1 MFIALSVSDRY
12 PDYIRLT
19 TVVDHCRP
27 LNGGFK
33 LLRLIPD
40 PQAPLTISTIMDLL
54 GGRVVPFRDKCLNLV
69 KCDMIELTD
78 TIELNK
84 LVVSIIKEP
93 TTIPSPTSFYYHDE
107 LSSLTKLDLGKAI
120 ITNTELRLLV
130 NLVELRCRGNPY
142 IGSLNHLR
150 KLEVLDVSDTAIKQ
164 GQIDRLHNLR
174 ELYCAG
180 TTNILDVNFALDLT
194 VLDISNSR
202 VDQRGIYQLTKLEK
216 LLCYNNRG
224 IRKVS
229 HLSQLKHLDIG
240 GSCGVCFGLGKLTN
254 LRTLHCRNNSRV
266 TRVSVNLT
274 ELDAGGRCGITQ
286 QSIEQLTKLT
296 TINVDNNPNV
306 VDLSKLKH
314 LSSVSIRGKCGVD
327 QKGVVGLDLI
337 VLDASNNPK
346 ITDVYPFPNLE
357 KLYIE
362 GVMGYRSR
370 YVRNGWIVIIGVLV
384 TSFPTTRLR
393 LVLVTSF
400 PTTHT
405 LLASLLS

>member
-40 PQAPLTISTIMDLL
+40 PQAPLTISTVMDLL
-54 GGRVVPFRDKCLNLV
+54 GGRVVPFRGKCLNLV

-78 TIELNK
+78 TIELNQ

-93 TTIPSPTSFYYHDE
+93 TTIPSPTSFYYHDD

-130 NLVELRCRGNPY
+130 NLVDFRCRDNPH

-150 KLEVLDVSDTAIKQ
+150 QLKVLDVSGTGIKQ
-164 GQIDRLHNLR
+164 GQIDRLYGLQ
-174 ELYCAG
+174 ELYCAR
-180 TTNILDVNFALDLT
+180 TTNILDVNFALDLK

-202 VDQRGIYQLTKLEK
+202 VEQRGINQLTKLEK

-229 HLSQLKHLDIG
+229 QFSQLVYLDIG

-254 LRTLHCRNNSRV
+254 LHTLHCRNNSRV
-266 TRVSVNLT
+266 THVSVNLT
-274 ELDAGGRCGITQ
+274 ELDAGGRCGVSQ
-286 QSIEQLTKLT
+286 QTIDLLTKLV
-296 TINVDNNPNV
+296 TINIDNNPRIVN
-306 VDLSKLKH
+306 LSKLKH
-314 LSSVSIRGKCGVD
+314 LSNVSIRGKCGVD
-327 QKGVVGLDLI
+327 QKGMVGLDLI
-337 VLDASNNPK
+337 MLDASNNPK
-346 ITDVYPFPNLE
+346 VFDVSPFPNLE
-357 KLYIE
+357 QLYIE
-362 GVMGYRSR
+362 GRCGVYAGISTLKKLRTISATGNR
-370 YVRNGWIVIIGVLV
+370 KVRL
-384 TSFPTTRLR
+384 
-393 LVLVTSF
+393 
-400 PTTHT
+400 
-405 LLASLLS
+405 